1 MMTKPTSEQV
11 TFLAAGSGATQRTAL
26 DKFRDMV
33 SVKDFGAVGDGVTD
47 DTAAFQAAIN
57 AASHVIVPP
66 TSSSYV
72 VGNLTISSDRRID
85 VRGNISH
92 STSNALFTVSGTVGT
107 TYPVSGSSAAGSR
120 TITLSSVSGLAAGDR
135 IILNELLGAPD
146 EYFAAAYSVLSV
158 VGTTV
163 TVDRG
168 LDFAVTTAATATK
181 FVPVSCSICGDGV
194 SEVVLSNQTPR
205 LVLAQYVDMLE
216 VSGLTARC
224 TGTAPVS
231 TTSSL
236 GVVRIEDGINCD
248 VSRVSITGLT
258 GSDTYRGIDV
268 RRCSFASARSCSL
281 SGFVGTCIGIQFL
294 HSTHSSASGCTLV
307 DIPGGSSGAMLFYY
321 SIGCLAE
328 GNSICGTQYYDSI
341 FHGSGIQFSRC
352 GSGVISGNILTDI
365 RGTACIYL
373 SANCFDID
381 VVGNTCIGNYTDTN
395 EHLASIMFRLGTNLN
410 MVGNVVSYYGPEPR
424 IWVRGVD
431 GFSVIGNRIETDSTW
446 TSGLFLFNKTGSEPV
461 SAIYYPKNGIVSGNS
476 CLAKTTTSLNASG
489 VQVGELASN
498 IVISGNNFDLEWT
511 DTGSSDK
518 RAIFLTGT
526 DIQFLNNSVK
536 ATYASGGSEKVVVR
550 IGLSSFTG
558 VFSGN
563 DIRSTNYDTL
573 FIGSAAGMR
582 GSDNVLLETDIYGVR
597 AGSFVA
603 TSSVA
608 GKTALRYGNT
618 ASRPTLTS
626 NDAGFMYYDTT
637 TSSIVTWTGTAWA

>member
-1 MMTKPTSEQV
+1 
-11 TFLAAGSGATQRTAL
+11 
-26 DKFRDMV
+26 
-33 SVKDFGAVGDGVTD
+33 
-47 DTAAFQAAIN
+47 
-57 AASHVIVPP
+57 
-66 TSSSYV
+66 
-72 VGNLTISSDRRID
+72 
-85 VRGNISH
+85 
-92 STSNALFTVSGTVGT
+92 
-107 TYPVSGSSAAGSR
+107 
-120 TITLSSVSGLAAGDR
+120 
-135 IILNELLGAPD
+135 
-146 EYFAAAYSVLSV
+146 
-158 VGTTV
+158 
-163 TVDRG
+163 
-168 LDFAVTTAATATK
+168 
-181 FVPVSCSICGDGV
+181 
-194 SEVVLSNQTPR
+194 
-205 LVLAQYVDMLE
+205 
-216 VSGLTARC
+216 
-224 TGTAPVS
+224 
-231 TTSSL
+231 
-236 GVVRIEDGINCD
+236 
-248 VSRVSITGLT
+248 
-258 GSDTYRGIDV
+258 
-268 RRCSFASARSCSL
+268 
-281 SGFVGTCIGIQFL
+281 
-294 HSTHSSASGCTLV
+294 
-307 DIPGGSSGAMLFYY
+307 
-321 SIGCLAE
+321 
-328 GNSICGTQYYDSI
+328 
-341 FHGSGIQFSRC
+341 
-352 GSGVISGNILTDI
+352 
-365 RGTACIYL
+365 
-373 SANCFDID
+373 
-381 VVGNTCIGNYTDTN
+381 
-395 EHLASIMFRLGTNLN
+395 
-410 MVGNVVSYYGPEPR
+410 
-424 IWVRGVD
+424 
-431 GFSVIGNRIETDSTW
+431 VIGNRIETDSTW